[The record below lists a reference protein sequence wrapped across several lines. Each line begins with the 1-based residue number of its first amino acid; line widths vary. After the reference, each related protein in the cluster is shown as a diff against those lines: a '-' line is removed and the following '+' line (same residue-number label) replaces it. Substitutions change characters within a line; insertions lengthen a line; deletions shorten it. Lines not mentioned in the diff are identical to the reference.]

1 MTTLKDLSRAL
12 GLSVTQISRALN
24 DHADVSDATKD
35 RVRKVANDLN
45 YQPNMSARRL
55 VTGRSGLV
63 ALVLSQVPK
72 YPEDRLFLDIV
83 GAISSNFSRR
93 GLQFIL
99 HIADP
104 NDDVVSV
111 YKRLVSGGGIDGFV
125 VLEPKIGDRR
135 LTYLQRAGV
144 PFVLHGRDTLAPDYG
159 FFDIDN
165 WQVGYELTKH
175 LLQNG
180 HERIAFLNGSKDRT
194 YVQQRTEGFMRALAE
209 AGVPQDPDMIR
220 YAPMDEGFGL
230 LETVRLFD
238 RPGPKPTA
246 LIAGNIW
253 IAKGIYRS
261 LTALGLKVGKDVSVV
276 AHDDMFPEMSA
287 AAMGPALTCTES
299 PLSISWEPLAEILSS
314 LLDGVP
320 VSQMQMLEDITFVE
334 RDSVHRI
341 GPSIGQNS

>member
-1 MTTLKDLSRAL
+1 
-12 GLSVTQISRALN
+12 
-24 DHADVSDATKD
+24 
-35 RVRKVANDLN
+35 
-45 YQPNMSARRL
+45 
-55 VTGRSGLV
+55 
-63 ALVLSQVPK
+63 
-72 YPEDRLFLDIV
+72 
-83 GAISSNFSRR
+83 
-93 GLQFIL
+93 
-99 HIADP
+99 
-104 NDDVVSV
+104 
-111 YKRLVSGGGIDGFV
+111 
-125 VLEPKIGDRR
+125 
-135 LTYLQRAGV
+135 
-144 PFVLHGRDTLAPDYG
+144 
-159 FFDIDN
+159 
-165 WQVGYELTKH
+165 
-175 LLQNG
+175 
-180 HERIAFLNGSKDRT
+180 
-194 YVQQRTEGFMRALAE
+194 MRALAE

-246 LIAGNIW
+246 LIAGSIW

-261 LTALGLKVGKDVSVV
+261 LAALGLKVGKDVSVV

-341 GPSIGQNS
+341 GPPIGQNS